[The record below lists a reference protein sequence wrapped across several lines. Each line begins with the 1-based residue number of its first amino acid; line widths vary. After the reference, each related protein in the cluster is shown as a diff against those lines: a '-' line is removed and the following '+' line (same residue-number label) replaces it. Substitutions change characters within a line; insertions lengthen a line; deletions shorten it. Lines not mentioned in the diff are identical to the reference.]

1 MQSSNRNFNADRN
14 FGGRNGNKT
23 GNRNKNGINGVLN
36 GNRNKGGRNGND
48 NGITKVA
55 QMETGTEMAMVLND
69 KIEITQTPATEPE
82 L

>member
-14 FGGRNGNKT
+14 FGGRNGNKI